1 MLLNKLLANRLPGVE
16 TLTAGGPGGPMRAA
30 ADGMMAH
37 RPSPGAGNAPGFL
50 LPGEA
55 AVGTASDDRPDP
67 AAGEGAAGAGAP
79 GPGAGG

>member
-1 MLLNKLLANRLPGVE
+1 MLVNKLLANRLPGVE
-16 TLTAGGPGGPMRAA
+16 ILTAGGPGVPMRAA
-30 ADGMMAH
+30 ADGMMAR

-55 AVGTASDDRPDP
+55 VVGTASDDRPNP
-67 AAGEGAAGAGAP
+67 PQARGAAGAGAP